1 MLTTD
6 AERIAAELSDRYTI
20 EGVLGQGSSAVV
32 FLALDRRH
40 RRRVALKVLSAE
52 LGEELG
58 TERFQR
64 EILTLARLQHPHILP
79 LFDSGVAAGRLWFTM
94 PFVEAGSLRDRLK
107 ARGRL
112 SQTEA
117 TQLATELGEALA
129 YAHAQG
135 VIHRDIKPENI
146 MFSVEG
152 HALLADFGLA
162 RATDQQ
168 IAPSVTAAG
177 IAVGTPLYMSPEE
190 ASGEGRADARGDVY
204 SMGAVVYEVLT
215 GEPPFGGTNA
225 RAVMMRRLAEPP
237 PSARALRPELSKA
250 LDAALLKAL
259 ARHPDQRFA
268 TPAEFASALADA
280 KGAAGSRFR
289 RWGGVAALIGLGLA
303 AIGVLVWRFMHTP
316 APVATSTVP
325 TLAVLP
331 FKNLGPADD
340 QYFADGLT
348 EEITSRLAGLSGL
361 RVISRT
367 SADQYRNATKPLR
380 DIGREL
386 GAAYVLEGSVRWERA
401 PDSRGRVRVTPQLIR
416 VADDSHLWA
425 AAYDAELTQ
434 IFALQA
440 SIAEQVTHA
449 LDLALRPP
457 ERTALAEGGTADAEA
472 YDYYLQGNDYLGRG
486 NARATLAAAAG
497 LYEKAVSRDPR
508 FALAFAR
515 LSNARSQMYWYHH
528 EARTPALIAL
538 AKRAAD
544 SALAL
549 VPGLPEGHTA
559 LGYYHYR
566 GFRDYARALEQF
578 ERARRRQPHNVEL
591 LAGIGYVERRRG
603 RWDEAIAAFAEAA
616 RSDPRSNVRA
626 FDLGTSLNA
635 VRRFAEAER
644 ELDRAITLA
653 PDWASPYGEKA
664 QLVLIARGD
673 VAGARAVIRQAL
685 DRIGLGPLSRSVFSS
700 DQIVGP
706 LFSSDSASGLLI
718 DSLRLQGFA
727 GDTMH
732 YYFLKTE
739 SAWFRRRAAVG
750 RAYADSLRSL
760 LERALRTEPED
771 PYTFHRLGF
780 AYAALGRK
788 ADAVRAARRA
798 VELMPASRDAMIGPY
813 FAVGLARTY
822 MMVGEPDRA
831 VETLAPLLEIP
842 SPITRTGLGADPLW
856 APLQKHPEFQKL
868 IAEVRQPAE

>member
-6 AERIAAELSDRYTI
+6 AERVAAELSDRYTV
-20 EGVLGQGSSAVV
+20 EEVLGQGSYAMV

-40 RRRVALKVLSAE
+40 QRHVALKVLSVAA
-52 LGEELG
+52 GEKLG
-58 TERFQR
+58 TERFER

-107 ARGRL
+107 AHGPM
-112 SQTEA
+112 SQAEA
-117 TQLATELGEALA
+117 TQLGTELGEALA
-129 YAHAQG
+129 YAHAHG

-146 MFSVEG
+146 MFSAEG

-162 RATDQQ
+162 RATDQELS
-168 IAPSVTAAG
+168 PSVTDAG
-177 IAVGTPLYMSPEE
+177 VAVGTPLYMSPEE
-190 ASGEGRADARGDVY
+190 AGGEGADERSDVY
-204 SMGAVVYEVLT
+204 GLGSVVYEALT
-215 GEPPFGGTNA
+215 GEPPFAGTNA
-225 RAVMMRRLAEPP
+225 RAVMTRRLVEPP
-237 PSARALRPELSKA
+237 PSARSRRPEVSKA
-250 LDAALLKAL
+250 VDAALLKAL
-259 ARHPDQRFA
+259 ARHPEQRFA
-268 TPAEFASALADA
+268 TPAEFASALAGPAAVRTADRLRWWA
-280 KGAAGSRFR
+280 VVALMLVAIAAAGSLLWRSR
-289 RWGGVAALIGLGLA
+289 RA
-303 AIGVLVWRFMHTP
+303 P
-316 APVATSTVP
+316 PVAEDSSIPV
-325 TLAVLP
+325 LAVLP
-331 FKNLGPADD
+331 FKNLGPPEE

-367 SADQYRNATKPLR
+367 SADQYRNAAKPLR

-386 GAAYVLEGSVRWERA
+386 GAAYVLEGSVRWERT
-401 PDSRGRVRVTPQLIR
+401 PGTPGRVRVTPQLIR

-425 AAYDAELTQ
+425 DAYDAELTR

-440 SIAEQVTHA
+440 SIAEQVTGA

-457 ERTALAEGGTADAEA
+457 ERTALVEGGTADAEA
-472 YDYYLQGNDYLGRG
+472 YDYYLQANDYLGRG
-486 NARATLAAAAG
+486 NARATLATAAE

-549 VPGLPEGHTA
+549 VPDLAEGQTA

-566 GFRDYARALEQF
+566 GFRDYAQALVHF
-578 ERARRRQPHNVEL
+578 ERARRRQPHNTEL

-603 RWDEAIAAFAEAA
+603 RWNEAIAAFAEAA

-664 QLVLIARGD
+664 QLLLIARGD
-673 VAGARAVIRQAL
+673 AAGARAVIRQAL
-685 DRIGLGPLSRSVFSS
+685 DRVGLGPLSRSVFST

-706 LFSSDSASGLLI
+706 LFSSDSATGPLV

-739 SAWFRRRAAVG
+739 SALFRERAAAG
-750 RAYADSLRSL
+750 RGYADSLREV
-760 LERALRTEPED
+760 LERGLRTGPGD
-771 PYTFHRLGF
+771 AYDLHRLAF

-788 ADAVRAARRA
+788 VEAVRAARRS
-798 VELMPASRDAMIGPY
+798 VELMPVSRDALIGPY
-813 FAVGLARTY
+813 FVVGLARTY
-822 MMVGEPDRA
+822 MMVGELDRA
-831 VETLAPLLEIP
+831 VETLAPLLDVP
-842 SPITRTGLGADPLW
+842 SPITRAGLAADPLW
-856 APLQKHPEFQKL
+856 APLRENPGFQKL